1 MIMLEQLFPRYLDNQ
16 FRGHLLALWLFIPI
30 TFGKMLGGL
39 SYLLASEVRASEPL
53 DSLTIEGDSGFA
65 DIVAQ
70 VGLSELSLGLV
81 FLVVLFRYRS
91 MIPLMYALL
100 LVSILLEKGVMSY
113 AYSAVVSEPSNPLFT
128 LTIALMSIVGFI
140 FSIRSDRPLLEQIL

>member
-1 MIMLEQLFPRYLDNQ
+1 MMLEQLFPETLDNR

-30 TFGKMLGGL
+30 TLGKMLAGL
-39 SYLLASEVRASEPL
+39 SYLFAADVRASEPL
-53 DSLTIEGDSGFA
+53 ASQNVEGEAGIA
-65 DIVAQ
+65 EIVAQ
-70 VGLSELSLGLV
+70 IGLSELSLGLV

-100 LVSILLEKGVMSY
+100 LVGILLEKGLMSHS
-113 AYSAVVSEPSNPLFT
+113 YSAVVSEPSNPLLT

-140 FSIRSDRPLLEQIL
+140 FSIRSDRPLLEQLR

>member
-1 MIMLEQLFPRYLDNQ
+1 MLEQLFPKTLDNRFQ
-16 FRGHLLALWLFIPI
+16 GHLLALLLFIPI
-30 TFGKMLGGL
+30 TLGKMLAGL
-39 SYLLASEVRASEPL
+39 SYLFTADVRASGPL
-53 DSLTIEGDSGFA
+53 ASLNIEGEVGFA

-70 VGLSELSLGLV
+70 IGLSELSLAMV

-100 LVSILLEKGVMSY
+100 LVGILLEKGLMSHS
-113 AYSAVVSEPSNPLFT
+113 YSALVSEPSNPLLT

-140 FSIRSDRPLLEQIL
+140 FSIRSDRPLLEQLR

>member
-1 MIMLEQLFPRYLDNQ
+1 MIMLEQLFPETLDNR

-30 TFGKMLGGL
+30 TLGKMP
-39 SYLLASEVRASEPL
+39 ADVRASEPL
-53 DSLTIEGDSGFA
+53 ALQNVEGEAGIA

-70 VGLSELSLGLV
+70 IGLSELSLGLV

-100 LVSILLEKGVMSY
+100 LVGILLEKGLMSHSY
-113 AYSAVVSEPSNPLFT
+113 WAVVSEPNNPLLT

-140 FSIRSDRPLLEQIL
+140 FSIRSDRPLLEQLR